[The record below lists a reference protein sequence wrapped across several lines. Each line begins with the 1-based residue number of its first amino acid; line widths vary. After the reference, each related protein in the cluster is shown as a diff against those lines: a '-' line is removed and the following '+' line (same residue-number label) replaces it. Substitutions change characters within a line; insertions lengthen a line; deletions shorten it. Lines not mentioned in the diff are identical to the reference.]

1 MNNNTYIF
9 THYIL
14 ALLHDFTT
22 RKIKTKF
29 HSPNNQSSSCERQQ
43 YACPP
48 SGLPRF
54 FKLHSLQQTLK
65 TEVVGVAVD
74 RRLVGTRA
82 HHFGLQ
88 RREGAGSTS
97 LHVHLQLQQD
107 LQGVG
112 HLCLAVDGGQEASA
126 AITHYTR
133 HEWIYTDHRKAVR
146 A

>member
-1 MNNNTYIF
+1 MIS
-9 THYIL
+9 L
-14 ALLHDFTT
+14 QEKL
-22 RKIKTKF
+22 K
-29 HSPNNQSSSCERQQ
+29 QSFIVQTIRVPVVKG
-43 YACPP
+43 PP

-133 HEWIYTDHRKAVR
+133 HE
-146 A
+146 